1 MNNAGLP
8 GTGIGGLFYILLAL
22 SMPFVEASRALRSR
36 SGPRRW
42 QQVFTQFTLAC
53 GILATVAATVTAYL
67 RLVDA
72 PSPFGVTGTALLV
85 APVVLAALLLT
96 VIVVVL
102 RIWASCVRPPQNA
115 RSQDSSDLTPAGP
128 RPGQ

>member
-22 SMPFVEASRALRSR
+22 SMPVVEVSRALRSR

-42 QQVFTQFTLAC
+42 RQAFTQFVLAC
-53 GILATVAATVTAYL
+53 GILAAVAATVTAYL

-72 PSPFGVTGTALLV
+72 PSPFGVTGTALLL
-85 APVVLAALLLT
+85 APVVLASLLLA
-96 VIVVVL
+96 VIVVAL
-102 RIWASCVRPPQNA
+102 RIWSRCLKPG
-115 RSQDSSDLTPAGP
+115 SQRT
-128 RPGQ
+128 